1 MPFLG
6 SLKLLADFQTHTFSD
21 LYCRSTGARPK
32 AQCKLASKNLC
43 SHPTPFTSCPPSTD
57 AHQMAPVQATGSHPI
72 QDTYNPYPVRVACK
86 RQLNYPEHEKNDYQ
100 HSIPSNI
107 KQLKLDI
114 SSSSQDPSNVSGNYQ
129 NGAKQL
135 EVNRGTPAQPMY
147 YECGMCHLRTSN
159 SSGITKHMTS
169 HPMGGSVLCV
179 LCGKVAKDVLELNNH
194 VIRHVGV
201 REEIKNRRRP
211 EFQRNEKGKFICP
224 YCKKTYTERD
234 DMIAHTRLHTGEQP
248 YECIFCNKKFHSGK
262 LYANHMKKLH
272 TRED

>member
-1 MPFLG
+1 MLH
-6 SLKLLADFQTHTFSD
+6 LAIKEDQGEVVYLPLTPGINKSKNAD

-72 QDTYNPYPVRVACK
+72 QDTYNPYP
-86 RQLNYPEHEKNDYQ
+86 
-100 HSIPSNI
+100 
-107 KQLKLDI
+107 
-114 SSSSQDPSNVSGNYQ
+114 DPSNVSGNYQ